1 MFKTLMLKKRN
12 KIASKKVIWIN
23 LSEFFKTF
31 LAGCVL
37 LLLNS
42 NTLSN
47 KAKVCLYIENTL
59 WSLCTWFFKTKYF
72 QKEWAS
78 VCRKH
83 VNFMIYFWNYMFNQF
98 LKKTSCFLLHIK
110 IAYCVCVT
118 QDRGK
123 KHHLSLFGSKF
134 RRFSSN
140 KSWRIQMK
148 KT

>member
-1 MFKTLMLKKRN
+1 M
-12 KIASKKVIWIN
+12 WIK

-98 LKKTSCFLLHIK
+98 FKKSSCFCSILKLPT
-110 IAYCVCVT
+110 VCVWPRIGEET
-118 QDRGK
+118 SSVPIWQQIPSFLFQQKLKNSNEEDLV
-123 KHHLSLFGSKF
+123 LSWNKRPGSWYKV
-134 RRFSSN
+134 N
-140 KSWRIQMK
+140 C
-148 KT
+148 

>member
-59 WSLCTWFFKTKYF
+59 WSLCTWFFKTNIFKKNELVYAGNMLILWF
-72 QKEWAS
+72 IFEIICS
-78 VCRKH
+78 
-83 VNFMIYFWNYMFNQF
+83 NN
-98 LKKTSCFLLHIK
+98 LKKTSSFLLHIK

>member
-1 MFKTLMLKKRN
+1 MWIKLSKFFKTL
-12 KIASKKVIWIN
+12 
-23 LSEFFKTF
+23 

-98 LKKTSCFLLHIK
+98 LKKSSCFCSILKLPT
-110 IAYCVCVT
+110 VCVWPRIGERNIICPYLAANSVVSLPT
-118 QDRGK
+118 KVEEFKWRR
-123 KHHLSLFGSKF
+123 LSSKLE
-134 RRFSSN
+134 
-140 KSWRIQMK
+140 
-148 KT
+148 